1 MAEANRTLS
10 KVAYDIE
17 GQPMFKV
24 LDNVQK
30 LEQLGEHIIHFEIGD
45 PDFNTPE
52 HIINAAYTSMKNG
65 ETHYTNS
72 MGVYDFR
79 EVVSKA
85 TAFSRG
91 FSPSIDQILVTPGAN
106 IIIYLAVKCLV
117 NPGEEVI
124 VPDPGFPTYYSVL
137 KLCDVIPVR
146 VPLREENRFRMNPED
161 VRKAITPKTRLIII
175 NSPNNPTGSM
185 MTPEEMDEIYKIAQ
199 ENDIYIMSDEIY
211 SRMIYGENTKFYSPS
226 RNDFCKE
233 RTIVANG
240 FSKAF
245 AMTGWRLGVAIG
257 PENVIEK
264 MGLLIQTL
272 VSCTPPFIQRAGIAA
287 IEGDQTE
294 IRHMMEVYKERRDV
308 LVDGLNSIPGINCLK
323 NEGAFYV
330 FPNITQTGMTSEEFA
345 DFILEKAKVAIL
357 PGTNFGKYGEGYVR
371 LTYATS
377 IENIKIGLDRMR
389 NAVESSGIV
398 MEDG

>member
-1 MAEANRTLS
+1 MAKTNQSLS
-10 KVAYDIE
+10 KVAYNIE

-45 PDFNTPE
+45 PDFSTPE
-52 HIINAAYTSMKNG
+52 HIIDAAYTSMKNG

-72 MGVYDFR
+72 MGLYDFR

-85 TAFSRG
+85 TAVSRG

-137 KLCDVIPVR
+137 KFCDVIPVR

-161 VRKAITPKTRLIII
+161 VRKAVSPKTRLIII

-199 ENDIYIMSDEIY
+199 ENDLYIMSDEIY
-211 SRMIYGENTKFYSPS
+211 SRMIYGEDVKFYSPS
-226 RNDFCKE
+226 INDLCKE

-257 PENVIEK
+257 PKSLIEK
-264 MGLLIQTL
+264 MGLLVQTL

-294 IRHMMEVYKERRDV
+294 ICHMMEVYKERRDV
-308 LVDGLNSIPGINCLK
+308 LVDGLNNIPGINCLK

-330 FPNITQTGMTSEEFA
+330 FPNITQTGMTSEDFA
-345 DFILEKAKVAIL
+345 NFILEKAKVAIL

-377 IENIKIGLDRMR
+377 IENIRIGLDRMK
-389 NAVESSGIV
+389 NAVESLEIV
-398 MEDG
+398 MEDD